1 MHIYSSADMHI
12 STILF
17 ENMKKVKKILVKMM
31 DELRK
36 KQNAQKRLRKRI
48 KSGKNDWPKGQDLS
62 KKLCNCM
69 TN

>member
-36 KQNAQKRLRKRI
+36 KQNTQKRLRKRI
-48 KSGKNDWPKGQDLS
+48 KSGKND
-62 KKLCNCM
+62 
-69 TN
+69 

>member
-31 DELRK
+31 DDNSEDSYDSED
-36 KQNAQKRLRKRI
+36 QGDN
-48 KSGKNDWPKGQDLS
+48 SEE
-62 KKLCNCM
+62 
-69 TN
+69 